1 MHAGDEIGMF
11 HFGGSTDRLMSRDGV
26 DVTGFPGST
35 LGRNAPLKGRS
46 LLFSRA
52 TGLSGQPF
60 EGLCCY
66 LYAILSK
73 YIARP

>member
-35 LGRNAPLKGRS
+35 LGRNVRLR
-46 LLFSRA
+46 
-52 TGLSGQPF
+52 GQVAV
-60 EGLCCY
+60 LQ
-66 LYAILSK
+66 
-73 YIARP
+73 